1 MKVRDSKTG
10 AMVRNAYSVIKYC
23 GGVNCGSAIDFAT
36 LDQCMEFANDGFCD
50 YCRIT
55 CDDGSVLKIHFTT
68 PEQETMEPAGQ
79 WERVVGAD
87 VVEDTYKETRDF
99 EHFEI

>member
-1 MKVRDSKTG
+1 MARKAEGRLRYDEASDSF
-10 AMVRNAYSVIKYC
+10 VYEIRN
-23 GGVNCGSAIDFAT
+23 GGGEEYTYNE
-36 LDQCMEFANDGFCD
+36 L
-50 YCRIT
+50 
-55 CDDGSVLKIHFTT
+55 
-68 PEQETMEPAGQ
+68 AGQ

>member
-1 MKVRDSKTG
+1 
-10 AMVRNAYSVIKYC
+10 
-23 GGVNCGSAIDFAT
+23 
-36 LDQCMEFANDGFCD
+36 MESEYTYNE
-50 YCRIT
+50 RT
-55 CDDGSVLKIHFTT
+55 
-68 PEQETMEPAGQ
+68 GQ